1 MKKIILLLLAILI
14 IAGCKEK
21 PKPKVE
27 AKIQYIEF
35 KDYLDEVVPML
46 EAGNI
51 IVSEKKYEYSANITP
66 EYFTNQA
73 KRMRAKIVMVG
84 SKYRHNSND
93 FYAYYLKKIDIS
105 SMLLGA
111 TLKSIPQKYRV
122 RINTNTG
129 CMIGFVYKDTPAYAN
144 DLTEN
149 DIVLEANGKSVLSC
163 KDFSKIIRDKDTMSL
178 NLKLWA
184 DGNTFDINNVKLN
197 KIKKVS
203 LKKKFN
209 NAYTDFEK
217 SLNK

>member
-1 MKKIILLLLAILI
+1 MKKIMLLLVAVLI

-27 AKIQYIEF
+27 AKIEYIEF

-46 EAGNI
+46 ESGYI
-51 IVSEKKYEYSANITP
+51 IVREQKHEYSANITP

-73 KRMRAKIVMVG
+73 KRMHAKIVMVG

-105 SMLLGA
+105 KMILGA

-129 CMIGFVYKDTPAYAN
+129 CMIGFVYKNTPAYAS

-149 DIVLEANGKSVLSC
+149 DIVLEANSKSVLSC
-163 KDFSKIIRDKDTMSL
+163 KDFSRIIKNNDTLSL

-197 KIKKVS
+197 KVKKIS
-203 LKKKFN
+203 LKKKIN
-209 NAYTDFEK
+209 NTYTDFEK